1 MISPRRLAVTT
12 GSLRWGVKNA
22 VGGHT
27 ETEERSGCLAS
38 LSVMSKPSGTNYKK
52 VLLRAAVG
60 FLVAVS
66 LAASVRLLSTN
77 GLSPAVVGEVVV
89 TLYVSALVIY
99 GVFWGRM
106 ESRRF
111 RVALYFG
118 VVLWGGERFLS
129 GNESVLTVVLILGGM
144 AMVIRELYFTE

>member
-1 MISPRRLAVTT
+1 
-12 GSLRWGVKNA
+12 
-22 VGGHT
+22 
-27 ETEERSGCLAS
+27 
-38 LSVMSKPSGTNYKK
+38 MSEPSGTNYKK